1 MNKQIKITVARFT
14 LTLSVLTHED
24 KGTFKR
30 DARGCFF
37 LDPVTRRP
45 ARNNDGTGKVAHVVG
60 IRLETPSRMSTG
72 VSFGGLRTGTLAR
85 PWFLFTSDHIARR
98 FGKHFEPD
106 CTTPAGVPEHWH
118 YVGWL
123 GNHLYC

>member
-1 MNKQIKITVARFT
+1 MNKEIKFNLLGVT
-14 LTLSVLTHED
+14 LTLCVLTHED

-30 DARGCFF
+30 DANGCYF

-60 IRLETPSRMSTG
+60 LRIETPDRLSTG

-85 PWFLFTSDHIARR
+85 PWFLFTSEHIARHLGKR
-98 FGKHFEPD
+98 FQPD
-106 CTTPAGVPEHWH
+106 CTTPPGVPEHWH
-118 YVGWL
+118 YEGWL
-123 GNHLYC
+123 GRHLYC